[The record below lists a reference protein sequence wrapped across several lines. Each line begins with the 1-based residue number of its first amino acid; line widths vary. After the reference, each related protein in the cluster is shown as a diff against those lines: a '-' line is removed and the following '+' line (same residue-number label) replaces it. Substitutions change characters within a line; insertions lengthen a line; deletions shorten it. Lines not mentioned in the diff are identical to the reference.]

1 MIAPA
6 LTENEHERLA
16 ALDRYRILDTTAED
30 AFDDLARLASAICGT
45 PIALISL
52 VDASRQ
58 WFKARHGLEAE
69 ETPREISFCGHAIHE
84 SEVFIVRDA
93 LDDQRFATNP
103 LVTGGPKIRFY
114 AGAQLVTPEG
124 HKLGT
129 LCVIDRQPRALTT
142 EQQAALTA
150 LARQV
155 VVQLELR
162 RQVIERTNAEER
174 LRISEARLQR
184 VLEGSNDGFWD
195 WNLVTGEVQ
204 YSASFG
210 AMLGYD
216 VDELAPRISTM
227 QSMIHPDDNAAV
239 RAELERQLEGESAQY
254 ATEHRMRHKN
264 GEWLWFLARGK
275 VVERDENGRPL
286 RMAGTHTDVT
296 KRRQAERE
304 LDRFFDLS
312 IDLLCIAGM
321 DGTYR
326 RLNPAFE
333 TTLGYTRDELLARPF
348 LDFVHPE
355 DREITLRELELLR
368 RGEKTVR
375 FENRYICRDGAIKYF
390 AWTASPALEEG
401 LVYAAARDI
410 TGAKMTE
417 EALRRSEARTSSI
430 IANAIGGVITVTARG
445 AIESVNPAA
454 EAMFGY
460 SARELVGRGV
470 ELLIDGHHDVAA
482 FVESALGR
490 VTETTGRR
498 RSGATF
504 ACEVS
509 LFEFDGGDDG
519 RHFAAHLLDVSERQE
534 VDRLKKDFV
543 STVSHE
549 LRTPLTSIR
558 GSLGLLASGVMG
570 ELTPD
575 AHQMVTVAARNS
587 VRLITLINDILD
599 FDKLESGS
607 VEMDLRPTP
616 LQRVLERSVETI
628 AAFAEQEG
636 IRIELQRTG
645 TMVVAD
651 EMRLMQV
658 VVNLLSNAVKYSHRG
673 GVVTI
678 ATRARD
684 GQVEVSVT
692 DRGRGIAS
700 DKQQKVF
707 ERFHQIDS
715 SDSRTKSGTG
725 LGLAICKAI
734 VEQHGGRIALESRE
748 GEGSTFAF
756 TVPDAA
762 ALSAGDVL
770 LIEDDTA
777 MLDVMTSQLATI
789 GARVRTA
796 RSGWSALAAITERTP
811 NLIVLDVE
819 IPDLDGFGVVSELR
833 GHAALRNVP
842 LLVYTA
848 VDLNAAQRNLLH
860 LGPTRF
866 LMKSRATD
874 DEFRAAASELL
885 DERHSRELVS

>member
-1 MIAPA
+1 M
-6 LTENEHERLA
+6 L
-16 ALDRYRILDTTAED
+16 TAE
-30 AFDDLARLASAICGT
+30 
-45 PIALISL
+45 
-52 VDASRQ
+52 
-58 WFKARHGLEAE
+58 
-69 ETPREISFCGHAIHE
+69 
-84 SEVFIVRDA
+84 
-93 LDDQRFATNP
+93 
-103 LVTGGPKIRFY
+103 
-114 AGAQLVTPEG
+114 
-124 HKLGT
+124 
-129 LCVIDRQPRALTT
+129 
-142 EQQAALTA
+142 QQSALTA

-155 VVQLELR
+155 VLQLELR

-174 LRISEARLQR
+174 LRVSEARLQR

-195 WNLVTGEVQ
+195 WNLATGEVQ
-204 YSASFG
+204 YSASFA
-210 AMLGYD
+210 AMLCHD
-216 VDELAPRISTM
+216 LDELAPRIATM
-227 QSMIHPDDNAAV
+227 ESMIHPDDLARV
-239 RAELERQLEGESAQY
+239 RAELARQLEGESAQY

-264 GEWLWFLARGK
+264 GDWLWLLARGK
-275 VVERDENGRPL
+275 VVERDAAGRPL

-333 TTLGYTRDELLARPF
+333 TSLGYPREELLARPF
-348 LDFVHPE
+348 LEFVHPE
-355 DREITLRELELLR
+355 DREITTHELELLR

-375 FENRYICRDGAIKYF
+375 FENRYVCRDGSIKYF

-430 IANAIGGVITVTARG
+430 IANAIGGIITVTARG

-470 ELLIDGHHDVAA
+470 ELLIDGHHDVAT
-482 FVESALGR
+482 FVQSALGR
-490 VTETTGRR
+490 VTETNGRR
-498 RSGATF
+498 RNGETF

-558 GSLGLLASGVMG
+558 GSLGLLASGVLG
-570 ELTPD
+570 DLTPD

-616 LQRVLERSVETI
+616 LQRVLERSVEST

-636 IRIELQRTG
+636 IRIDLQRTG
-645 TMVVAD
+645 AMVVAD
-651 EMRLMQV
+651 EMRLTQV

-673 GVVTI
+673 GVVTV
-678 ATRARD
+678 AARARN
-684 GQVEVSVT
+684 GQVEVSVA
-692 DRGRGIAS
+692 DRGRGIAT

-707 ERFHQIDS
+707 ERFHQVDS

-734 VEQHGGRIALESRE
+734 VEQHGGAIAVDSRE
-748 GEGSTFAF
+748 GEGSTFTF

-762 ALSAGDVL
+762 AQSSGDVL

-777 MLDVMTSQLATI
+777 LLDVMTSQLATI

>member
-6 LTENEHERLA
+6 LTDNEHERLA

-58 WFKARHGLEAE
+58 WFKARHGLDAV

-84 SEVFIVRDA
+84 TEVFVVADA
-93 LDDQRFATNP
+93 LEDQRFAKNP
-103 LVTGGPKIRFY
+103 LVVGEPKIRFY

-124 HKLGT
+124 HRLGT
-129 LCVIDRQPRALTT
+129 LCVIDRQPRVLTA
-142 EQQAALTA
+142 EQQSALTA

-155 VVQLELR
+155 VLQLELR

-174 LRISEARLQR
+174 LRVSEARLQR

-195 WNLVTGEVQ
+195 WNLATGEVQ
-204 YSASFG
+204 YSASFA
-210 AMLGYD
+210 AMLCHD
-216 VDELAPRISTM
+216 LDELAPRIATM
-227 QSMIHPDDNAAV
+227 ESMIHPDDLARV
-239 RAELERQLEGESAQY
+239 RAELARQLEGESAQY

-264 GEWLWFLARGK
+264 GDWLWLLARGK
-275 VVERDENGRPL
+275 VVERDAAGRPL

-333 TTLGYTRDELLARPF
+333 TSLGYPREELLARPF
-348 LDFVHPE
+348 LEFVHPE
-355 DREITLRELELLR
+355 DREITTHELELLR

-375 FENRYICRDGAIKYF
+375 FENRYVCRDGSIKYF

-430 IANAIGGVITVTARG
+430 IANAIGGIITVTARG

-470 ELLIDGHHDVAA
+470 ELLIDGHHDVAT
-482 FVESALGR
+482 FVQSALGR
-490 VTETTGRR
+490 VTETNGRR
-498 RSGATF
+498 RNGETF

-558 GSLGLLASGVMG
+558 GSLGLLASGVLG
-570 ELTPD
+570 DLTPD

-616 LQRVLERSVETI
+616 LQRVLERSVEST

-636 IRIELQRTG
+636 IRIDLQRTG
-645 TMVVAD
+645 AMVVAD
-651 EMRLMQV
+651 EMRLTQV

-673 GVVTI
+673 GVVTV
-678 ATRARD
+678 AARARN
-684 GQVEVSVT
+684 GQVEVSVA
-692 DRGRGIAS
+692 DRGRGIAT

-707 ERFHQIDS
+707 ERFHQVDS

-734 VEQHGGRIALESRE
+734 VEQHGGAIAVDSRE
-748 GEGSTFAF
+748 GEGSTFTF

-762 ALSAGDVL
+762 AQSSGDVL

-777 MLDVMTSQLATI
+777 LLDVMTSQLATI